1 MQLPRS
7 TARLALVIA
16 GMVGAAGAIA
26 VAEAAADG
34 GDDPTP
40 AEAASSSSPSS
51 DDDGPGDISGPCDEA
66 ENADDA
72 RCAGVVVP
80 DDSTPSSN
88 PTTPTVPTTPTAP
101 TTPTTGAP
109 MPSGGGNT
117 VRTPGGKVTYTH
129 DGATL
134 HLGNAVP
141 AAGWAVEVEQSNGR
155 EIELDFRSGSQRIQV
170 NIEFEDG
177 RPRERVRLRDDADDT
192 DIRIE
197 DGVVEQ
203 DRGDDDSGS
212 GSDPGHSGGDDDSS
226 GSGHSGGDD
235 DNSGSGSGSGSRH
248 SGGSDDD

>member
-7 TARLALVIA
+7 SARLALVVA
-16 GMVGAAGAIA
+16 GVLGAAGAIA

-40 AEAASSSSPSS
+40 VQAASSSSPSS

-66 ENADDA
+66 EHADDP

-80 DDSTPSSN
+80 GDSTPSSN
-88 PTTPTVPTTPTAP
+88 PTTPTTPTAP

-109 MPSGGGNT
+109 MPSGGNT
-117 VRTPGGKVTYTH
+117 VRTPGGNVVYTH

-134 HLGNAVP
+134 HLASAVP
-141 AAGWAVEVEQSNGR
+141 AAGWAVEVEQSSGR

-170 NIEFEDG
+170 NIELEDG

-197 DGVVEQ
+197 DGVVER
-203 DRGDDDSGS
+203 DRGGDDDSGS
-212 GSDPGHSGGDDDSS
+212 GHS

-235 DNSGSGSGSGSRH
+235 DGSGSGHSGGDDDGSGSGSSGSGH